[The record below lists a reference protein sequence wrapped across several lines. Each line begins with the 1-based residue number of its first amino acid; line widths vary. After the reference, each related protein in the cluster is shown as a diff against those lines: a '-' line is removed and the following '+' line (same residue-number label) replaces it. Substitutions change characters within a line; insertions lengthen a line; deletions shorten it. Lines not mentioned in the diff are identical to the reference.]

1 MQFAEFLNLL
11 YVNIGGE
18 MSRSE
23 FLNTLIEN
31 SIENPD
37 DNPLSNL
44 APDTINRYFTPSG
57 NTIAKIKANKL
68 IKIIQLS
75 ALTTHIEN
83 QLTVDTIDRLAD
95 TLHQYGFYTDDS
107 ELEISE
113 ICAQLFLNFLQGKV
127 GIQTSKKNCHLL
139 VKLKLQKSVMKMG
152 K

>member
-83 QLTVDTIDRLAD
+83 Q
-95 TLHQYGFYTDDS
+95 
-107 ELEISE
+107 
-113 ICAQLFLNFLQGKV
+113 
-127 GIQTSKKNCHLL
+127 
-139 VKLKLQKSVMKMG
+139 
-152 K
+152 